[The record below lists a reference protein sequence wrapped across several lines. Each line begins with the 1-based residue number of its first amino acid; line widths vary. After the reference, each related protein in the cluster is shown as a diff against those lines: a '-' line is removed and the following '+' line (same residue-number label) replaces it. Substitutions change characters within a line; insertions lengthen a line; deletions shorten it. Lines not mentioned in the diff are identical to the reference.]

1 MTNDRNDVWSVSSTR
16 SEFAPWRVCVSEEA
30 RAALLSGADIMRTA
44 RELTIRQLTSAYV
57 SLRQL
62 CELLANS
69 A

>member
-1 MTNDRNDVWSVSSTR
+1 
-16 SEFAPWRVCVSEEA
+16 VCVSEEA